1 MSPARSS
8 LLALF
13 TLSAALA
20 PVEARAQEFT
30 YHPPGD
36 LISGSGE
43 GRVDQTVYAPGM
55 RFPIKDAPSF
65 ANSQV
70 YMHGGSQGPGG
81 GQCDAANYSYPWR
94 DNYCEIRQWDMP
106 LCPSGTG
113 HQGQDIRGPSCESN
127 VHDCVAAVDGTIT
140 NVGTYSVYLTA
151 ADGTRYDY
159 LHMGS
164 VTVDVGDEVKRGDV
178 LGKVSNEF
186 GGTPTTIHLH
196 FNLRQ
201 SVSGIGTV
209 YVPPY
214 MSLVTSYQ
222 ALLPPTFN
230 GVLEGIDCAA
240 VDDAV
245 LGHTWDPTFPELP
258 NEVRLA
264 FGGELGQPGV
274 KVRSFTADEARDDL
288 CDALG
293 SCEHAFSV
301 MLPLSLLDG
310 QSHEL
315 WAYGSVLSTGDEL
328 PLEGSPRAFAC
339 EAPAMQGVRRP
350 LGGAS
355 GLSAWKLDAFWD
367 EPPPDAP
374 ITVLGDGPPLGEPVV
389 VRSGGDY
396 YVLDRGV
403 ARAITSPEV
412 AERWRLDLA
421 SAEEV
426 GSELGAELVVGPP
439 LRPRPVLLRDG
450 GELYLLDDELGAG
463 PPLGGGGDGAGAGG
477 AAGGD
482 AKASAGCGC
491 RLEGGSSIHVERSAL
506 AGLVALL
513 ALARLRRRPRRRPI
527 ST

>member
-1 MSPARSS
+1 MRR
-8 LLALF
+8 ALG
-13 TLSAALA
+13 LSALVIVAALA
-20 PVEARAQEFT
+20 LEGRALAQDFT

-36 LISGSGE
+36 LLSGSGE
-43 GRVDQTVYAPGM
+43 GRVDETVYAPGM
-55 RFPIKDAPSF
+55 RFPIKDTPSF

-113 HQGQDIRGPSCESN
+113 HQGQDIRGPSCEAN

-140 NVGTYSVYLTA
+140 NVGSYSVYLTA

-159 LHMGS
+159 LHMGA

-201 SVSGIGTV
+201 SVAGIGTV

-214 MSLVTSYQ
+214 MSLVASYQ
-222 ALLPPTFN
+222 ELLPPTWN
-230 GVLEGIDCAA
+230 GVLEGVDCARG
-240 VDDAV
+240 DDAV
-245 LGHTWDPTFPELP
+245 FGYTWDPTFPELP
-258 NEVRLA
+258 SEVRLA
-264 FGGELGQPGV
+264 FGGELGEAGV
-274 KVRSFTADEARDDL
+274 KVRSFSAGETRDDL
-288 CDALG
+288 CAVLG
-293 SCEHAFSV
+293 GCEHGFSV

-315 WAYGSVLSTGDEL
+315 RAYGSVLSTGDAL
-328 PLEGSPRAFAC
+328 PLEGSPLSFGC
-339 EAPAMQGVRRP
+339 EAPAYQGVRRP

-367 EPPPDAP
+367 ELPPGAP
-374 ITVLGDGPPLGEPVV
+374 LTVLADGPPMGEPVV
-389 VRSGGDY
+389 VRSGGEH

-403 ARAITSPEV
+403 ARKIESAEV
-412 AERWRLDLA
+412 AERWRLDLGA
-421 SAEEV
+421 AEDAT
-426 GSELGAELVVGPP
+426 AELTLGPP
-439 LRPRPVLLRDG
+439 LRPRPVLLREG
-450 GELYLLDDELGAG
+450 GELYLLDDDLGAG
-463 PPLGGGGDGAGAGG
+463 PPVGGGDGGGG
-477 AAGGD
+477 ATGGQ
-482 AKASAGCGC
+482 ATPKTASCACEVRGARGAE
-491 RLEGGSSIHVERSAL
+491 LDGS
-506 AGLVALL
+506 GLL
-513 ALARLRRRPRRRPI
+513 AMAGVVLGWAGRRGKKRPSARA
-527 ST
+527 